1 MQINDQARYRIRL
14 ADWQTPWELFDES
27 DAHQA
32 LNSAES
38 AVSLAKELVDTD

>member
-14 ADWQTPWELFDES
+14 AEGFLSE
-27 DAHQA
+27 ARQA
-32 LNSAES
+32 FNSAES